1 MGLSSPLPARLVLRA
16 QVWST
21 LQPGE
26 VFKSALQIVGYK
38 RCNLSQRVFK
48 SLKLL
53 TPQVLYL
60 EHSLSCWTKIWWKG
74 KLCTTATQPN
84 QAKDTA
90 KVSQWFSQLML
101 KLAHIK
107 HSKCQLFMYI
117 LTLLSKRERIWNHS
131 KIIFLFLTT
140 ASLNIAKLRF
150 SKSCFVFCLC
160 SRNCQAHYC
169 SIPSIRLD
177 LFWTAASVIT
187 LCRGHFITDL
197 KQSRYS
203 GI

>member
-1 MGLSSPLPARLVLRA
+1 MGLSSPLPAWLLLRA
-16 QVWST
+16 QVRST

-26 VFKSALQIVGYK
+26 VFKNALQIVGYK

-60 EHSLSCWTKIWWKG
+60 EHSLSWWTKLWWRG
-74 KLCTTATQPN
+74 KLCTTAAQPS
-84 QAKDTA
+84 QAKDSA
-90 KVSQWFSQLML
+90 KVGQWFSQLML
-101 KLAHIK
+101 KLAYTK

-117 LTLLSKRERIWNHS
+117 LTLISKREMIWNH
-131 KIIFLFLTT
+131 FLTA

-150 SKSCFVFCLC
+150 SKSCFIFCLC

-187 LCRGHFITDL
+187 MQRAFHHWFETV
-197 KQSRYS
+197 
-203 GI
+203 